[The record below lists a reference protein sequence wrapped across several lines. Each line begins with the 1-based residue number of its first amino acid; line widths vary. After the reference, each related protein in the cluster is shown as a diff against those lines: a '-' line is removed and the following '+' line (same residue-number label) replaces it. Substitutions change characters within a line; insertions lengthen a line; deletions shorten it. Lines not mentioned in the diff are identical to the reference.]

1 MAESLNAETFETGG
15 SVTTTALDIA
25 LKFGAENIIFVGV
38 DLAYTDGSSHA
49 KGVGRKITS
58 REGLRKVKSCMGTEI
73 YTSKNLDIY
82 RKWIERRIENV
93 TGTVIYNT
101 GNGAMIKGT
110 HKMVWEKL
118 DN

>member
-1 MAESLNAETFETGG
+1 
-15 SVTTTALDIA
+15 
-25 LKFGAENIIFVGV
+25 
-38 DLAYTDGSSHA
+38 
-49 KGVGRKITS
+49 
-58 REGLRKVKSCMGTEI
+58 MGTEI

>member
-1 MAESLNAETFETGG
+1 M
-15 SVTTTALDIA
+15 TTTALDIA
-25 LKFGAENIIFVGV
+25 LQFKAEKVIFVGV
-38 DLAYTDGSSHA
+38 DLAYTGGNSHA
-49 KGVGRKITS
+49 EGVGRRITDTKS
-58 REGLRKVKSCMGTEI
+58 LRKVISCSGEEI

-93 TGTVIYNT
+93 TGTAIYNT